1 MSLKHYIMLRA
12 AILLTVVCLSAVF
25 SGAIYYLST
34 ETNQK
39 QQNKITIAATSK
51 ILEQGSAIVPN
62 IQTSVSAKELK
73 NLSYLSAE
81 IRDLYFIKESS
92 LGVISD
98 IAQKKLAE
106 YKNKLK
112 IVPIKQFSA
121 KIIDKNHPILFVP
134 APDSNEAPIMAK
146 FENEKLKIYTD
157 KKFKIKPEKWSE
169 EILSAF
175 LRFYL
180 KKGEILINGQTV
192 FFLPSESENIQK
204 ITLNDFNYY
213 LNEKEAQS
221 QVALNF

>member
-1 MSLKHYIMLRA
+1 
-12 AILLTVVCLSAVF
+12 LS
-25 SGAIYYLST
+25 I

-62 IQTSVSAKELK
+62 IKTSVSAKELK
-73 NLSYLSAE
+73 SLSYLSAE

-112 IVPIKQFSA
+112 IVPIKSFSA
-121 KIIDKNHPILFVP
+121 KIIDKNQPILFVP
-134 APDSNEAPIMAK
+134 APDSDEAPLMAK
-146 FENEKLKIYTD
+146 FENQKLKIYTD
-157 KKFKIKPEKWSE
+157 KKFKVKPENWSE

-192 FFLPSESENIQK
+192 FFLPSESENVQK